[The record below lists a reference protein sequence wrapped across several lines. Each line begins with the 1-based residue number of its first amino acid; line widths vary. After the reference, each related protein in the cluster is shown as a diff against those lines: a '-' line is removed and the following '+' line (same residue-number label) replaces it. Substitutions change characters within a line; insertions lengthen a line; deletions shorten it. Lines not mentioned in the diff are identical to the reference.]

1 LLYCI
6 NTIGFFSHLYNDLQ
20 SGAVRRTQQAI
31 LVQDNA
37 LPVPISLPPPPAFPE
52 NFNELPPAK
61 RQDHLLAAG
70 MYLQAHLL
78 NLSVKL
84 APEDAK
90 AIAQLASVAQ
100 AVVGNS
106 IKLEQ
111 IKVER
116 EDNQEKVAAIIERV
130 KAAMNEMGRG

>member
-1 LLYCI
+1 
-6 NTIGFFSHLYNDLQ
+6 
-20 SGAVRRTQQAI
+20 
-31 LVQDNA
+31 
-37 LPVPISLPPPPAFPE
+37 
-52 NFNELPPAK
+52 
-61 RQDHLLAAG
+61 

-111 IKVER
+111 IKAELRVLPRTSTER
-116 EDNQEKVAAIIERV
+116 CARLRCGAMTPDGGCMKCGMRWARV
-130 KAAMNEMGRG
+130 CARVCK